1 MMRNDHENFLDTT
14 ASEQL
19 NRAEKRSFSSSICE
33 IVQLPPTGPLALLP
47 TQAQGVPSAV
57 ASDVSSEADCKVRC
71 GIRAGGEWYC
81 EIECSWQF

>member
-1 MMRNDHENFLDTT
+1 VRRLQRRLTWVMVVAL
-14 ASEQL
+14 L
-19 NRAEKRSFSSSICE
+19 VGGL
-33 IVQLPPTGPLALLP
+33 IVGPLALLP
-47 TQAQGVPSAV
+47 TQAQGVASAV

>member
-1 MMRNDHENFLDTT
+1 MDKREAPRAT
-14 ASEQL
+14 AVAL
-19 NRAEKRSFSSSICE
+19 LVGGL
-33 IVQLPPTGPLALLP
+33 IVGPLALLP